1 MRATRNGK
9 VKEKK
14 STKCIHIHIHWKLK
28 KMETLEDTVG
38 RIHLNPQIKAKLQTS
53 SAARTGDLKT
63 WFKGEV
69 APHPRPSDSKPD
81 VTGLGHE
88 RLLLGEH
95 TWRGCASLLRP
106 SVGKERNQLLFSL

>member
-1 MRATRNGK
+1 
-9 VKEKK
+9 
-14 STKCIHIHIHWKLK
+14 
-28 KMETLEDTVG
+28 METLEDTVG